1 MKRKVKTR
9 RTLKSPNLPGWVIL
23 AVLLCIVA
31 FGPQTI
37 KLWKLNNQINSLEA
51 QKHQMQDKNKF
62 YNAQVKNL
70 QSDKTI
76 EKIAR
81 EKLGMIKP
89 GEKVL
94 VEVIPKDNEVQ

>member
-1 MKRKVKTR
+1 MKRKVKKS
-9 RTLKSPNLPGWVIL
+9 RTLVRPNPPGWLIVV
-23 AVLLCIVA
+23 VLLCTIA
-31 FGPQTI
+31 FGPQVI
-37 KLWKLNNQINSLEA
+37 KLWKLNNQIKVLEA
-51 QKHQMQDKNKF
+51 QKQLMQNKNK
-62 YNAQVKNL
+62 YYTEQVKNL
-70 QSDKTI
+70 QTDKTI